1 MSPHPLQDNLRDS
14 RCHFSLPISPLKPVS
29 LTGEETDTRE
39 GCSQLLGR
47 SPNTVGTG
55 ISAPAGA
62 LMQWGVCL
70 CVSGGEEGLG

>member
-1 MSPHPLQDNLRDS
+1 MSPQTLQDSMRDS
-14 RCHFSLPISPLKPVS
+14 RCHFSLPVRPLKPVS
-29 LTGEETDTRE
+29 LIGEETE
-39 GCSQLLGR
+39 KGCSQLLGR